1 MLALT
6 TLALTTLVLMLRGA
20 AVTEACLQC
29 DRKIVNTNEDF
40 SLSSPSM
47 EVQINLKLIIQ
58 ESYNRYKK
66 TSQERKG
73 VIDPTTLYRVKTEYL
88 SEFER
93 SMKANTGPP
102 HTKLIR
108 VMNDGDRMLG
118 KHLDKFIGERLCP
131 NQCGLLKRRVMD
143 CTSCKYRMYSC
154 PSPSG
159 KVDCGEHPMRAEEG
173 GQAVLDCFRPW
184 HSLLLGSPE
193 YHYTWAPAVS
203 GDAKLNESDFR
214 NVVVMEDSSLVLNQ
228 LHVSDQGVYRCS
240 LEGQDGAVFYRVAFP
255 LTVTPGPTRRPR
267 ASVKRPAPAPE
278 DDGSLFQSSGGALAT
293 LMAVVSALSLA
304 GSLVFV
310 AVIVRVTIL
319 RKNTSQR
326 ESRRVEEENNASTFF

>member
-1 MLALT
+1 
-6 TLALTTLVLMLRGA
+6 
-20 AVTEACLQC
+20 
-29 DRKIVNTNEDF
+29 
-40 SLSSPSM
+40 
-47 EVQINLKLIIQ
+47 
-58 ESYNRYKK
+58 
-66 TSQERKG
+66 
-73 VIDPTTLYRVKTEYL
+73 
-88 SEFER
+88 
-93 SMKANTGPP
+93 
-102 HTKLIR
+102 
-108 VMNDGDRMLG
+108 MNDGDRMLG

-310 AVIVRVTIL
+310 AVIEGDDSAKKHITEGEQKGGGRKQRVHLFLTDAVHSKRFLRGAENFQRTRRQEWKSIL
-319 RKNTSQR
+319 FQQLRNHQTTNLHPVKLRQRPAVSNVTFWLRWPQFISTGRDQRCWLTS
-326 ESRRVEEENNASTFF
+326 